1 MPIVLIAS
9 ETKSAINSIESSLE
23 SDYIV
28 EKVSDRNAALK
39 FVAKRH
45 PEFIFVDIDLLWE
58 NSEGLNYKEVLQH
71 IWAIS
76 PASDVIIMSPKERI
90 RDAVKALRAGAS
102 EYITYPIINE
112 EVMHVIDNIRE
123 YSCMQTELDYLRD
136 KFWAS
141 DSLEI
146 IQTEHSSMKEIFE
159 KIRLVAPTRT
169 TVLVTGET
177 GTGKGILAKLIHH
190 HSNRKNDQF
199 IQVHCG
205 SIPDTL
211 LESELFGHEKGAFTG
226 AINRKLGKFEIANGG
241 TIFLDEVGTLTPS
254 AQIKLLQVLQEGIFQ
269 RVGGEETIEV
279 DVRVISATNLEMKEA
294 CESGKFRKDLYYRLN
309 VFSIEVPPLRER
321 INDIPHFIDLFL
333 KKLER
338 TGQKNIHGVHPDVVR
353 AFKCYPWPG
362 NIRELENIMERAYI
376 LGKAPMLEQKDFP
389 EEIVKSDIGTVS
401 LDSDFLISL
410 AEVRRKAVDIAENQ
424 YLRDLLTRCNG
435 KIQESAIA
443 AGITTRQLNKLMVK
457 HNINK
462 KEFKVK

>member
-1 MPIVLIAS
+1 MPIVLVAS
-9 ETKSAINSIESSLE
+9 ETKEAIHSIESTLQSE
-23 SDYIV
+23 YIV
-28 EKVSDRNAALK
+28 ETVSNRQAALK
-39 FVAKRH
+39 VVAKRH
-45 PEFIFVDIDLLWE
+45 PEFIFIDIGLLWE
-58 NSEGLNYKEVLQH
+58 EGAALNYKEVLQN

-76 PASDVIIMSPKERI
+76 PNSEVIIMSPKEMI

-112 EVMHVIDNIRE
+112 EVMHVIDSICE
-123 YSCMQTELDYLRD
+123 YASMQTELDYLRD

-169 TVLVTGET
+169 TVLITGET

-294 CESGKFRKDLYYRLN
+294 CENGKFRKDLFYRLN

-321 INDIPHFIDLFL
+321 VNDIPHFIDLFL

-338 TGQKNIHGVHPDVVR
+338 TGQKNIHGMHPDVVKS
-353 AFKCYPWPG
+353 FKRYPWPG

-376 LGKAPMLEQKDFP
+376 LGSAPMLEKKDFP
-389 EEIVKSDIGTVS
+389 GEVVVS
-401 LDSDFLISL
+401 ESPETSLTADSSITL
-410 AEVRRKAVDIAENQ
+410 AEVRRKAVDVAENQ
-424 YLRDLLTRCNG
+424 YIRELLASYNG
-435 KIQESAIA
+435 KIQESAGA

-462 KEFKVK
+462 KDFKLK